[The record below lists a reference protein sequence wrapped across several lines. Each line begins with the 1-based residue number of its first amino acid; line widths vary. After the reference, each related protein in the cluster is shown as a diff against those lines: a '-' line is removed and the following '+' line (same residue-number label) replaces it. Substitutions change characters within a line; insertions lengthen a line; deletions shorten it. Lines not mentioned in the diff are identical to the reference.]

1 MTRAAA
7 ARDILAI
14 PFFAEMLADM
24 EKVYTDACVYAEPT
38 DDAKRLASA
47 TQVRAIRELRAD
59 IERISKEDL
68 APVPARKP
76 VA

>member
-7 ARDILAI
+7 ARDILAV
-14 PFFAEMLADM
+14 PFFAELMDDM

-68 APVPARKP
+68 PKP
-76 VA
+76 PTKQVA